1 VTSSALKRVS
11 DAIRSSAFGGPLVV
25 AIGAISYVAAVSQ
38 RSSLG
43 VASLAA
49 GERFHTSAEQL
60 SLLAV
65 LQLVVYAAMQIPVGL
80 LLDKYGPRKLLA
92 VGGVVMALGQFA
104 VALAPDLGLAIIGR
118 MLVGF
123 GDAFTFISLIRL
135 VNGWYSGRRASQ
147 LQQWLGNG
155 GQVGQIL
162 SAVPFSFLLHASGW
176 SSAFLV
182 WASASGVIAVL
193 VWILVVDERIVEPH
207 QGLHVRERIRLLRI
221 NLRNPSTRMAFWT
234 HFMTQS
240 STTVIVLL
248 WGVPFLEKGEGISH
262 GVVVTILSSYVVI
275 GFAVGLVFGQI
286 CAHRPS
292 WRRNAVTLTTS
303 SMVLAWIALLA
314 HPGAAPMWL
323 VITWVLAT
331 AINGPASM
339 VAMDYTRQFVPKS
352 QLGSVNGFVNIGGFS
367 ATFTMML
374 LVGIAL
380 DAYYEL
386 IGRPLGQA
394 LYSLNGFRVSFV
406 AVVLIIS
413 LGLWQ
418 YLRNER
424 LSRIQGE

>member
-1 VTSSALKRVS
+1 MERVTQAL
-11 DAIRSSAFGGPLVV
+11 RSRTYGGPLVI
-25 AIGAISYVAAVSQ
+25 ALGALSYIVAVSQ

-43 VASLAA
+43 IASLAA
-49 GERFHTSAEQL
+49 GERFHTTAEQL

-92 VGGVVMALGQFA
+92 LGGVVMSAGQFA
-104 VALAPDLGLAIIGR
+104 VAFAPSLGFAIAGR

-135 VNGWYSGRRASQ
+135 INGWYSGRRASQ

-155 GQVGQIL
+155 GQIGQIL
-162 SAVPFSFLLHASGW
+162 SAVPFSLLLHSSGW
-176 SSAFLV
+176 SNAFLV

-193 VWILVVDERIVEPH
+193 VWVLVVDERMIEPH
-207 QGLHVRERIRLLRI
+207 QGLHVRERIDILRI
-221 NLRNPSTRMAFWT
+221 NLRKPSTRMAFWT

-240 STTVIVLL
+240 STTVVVLL
-248 WGVPFLEKGEGISH
+248 WGVPFLEKGEGLAH

-275 GFAVGLVFGQI
+275 GFVVGLVFGQI

-292 WRRNAVTLTTS
+292 WRRNAVTLTTGT
-303 SMVLAWIALLA
+303 MVLAWIALLA
-314 HPGAAPMWL
+314 YPGQAPMWL

-374 LVGIAL
+374 LVGVGL
-380 DAYYEL
+380 DLYYEFL
-386 IGRPLGQA
+386 GRSSGQA
-394 LYSLNGFRVSFV
+394 LYSLAGFRVSFI
-406 AVVLIIS
+406 AVVAIIS
-413 LGLWQ
+413 VGLWQ

-424 LSRIQGE
+424 LSRVLSE